1 MSINLSGTLTVQIIQ
16 GRRGPFKTAKLATSI
31 GTFDVKNPV
40 LKQFEPGE
48 YQGNFI
54 IEQLKVKA
62 YEWGGGA
69 TSYIDAALDW
79 QHLADFAQECGFSDD
94 QSNHASTFD
103 PVSENGIELPEF
115 AESVEQVEQM
125 IENRWS
131 HIRFGEYILADR
143 EDLRNVVSIVR
154 EAGYSYDPRE
164 KSWYI

>member
-1 MSINLSGTLTVQIIQ
+1 MSINIPGTLTVQIIQ

-69 TSYIDAALDW
+69 TSY
-79 QHLADFAQECGFSDD
+79 GFSDE

-125 IENRWS
+125 IEDRWS

-164 KSWYI
+164 KTWYI

>member
-1 MSINLSGTLTVQIIQ
+1 MSGVVEPPPILMQLWTGNILQIL
-16 GRRGPFKTAKLATSI
+16 PKK
-31 GTFDVKNPV
+31 
-40 LKQFEPGE
+40 
-48 YQGNFI
+48 
-54 IEQLKVKA
+54 
-62 YEWGGGA
+62 
-69 TSYIDAALDW
+69 
-79 QHLADFAQECGFSDD
+79 CGFSDD

-164 KSWYI
+164 KTWYI